1 MFENQSDDRIA
12 LGDQRPG
19 SRVRALIRSFLAPL
33 AGTFLCCLCGCA
45 TSNPSF
51 SGDQVARGVD
61 AVVRPFNPTYGSV
74 SLKDL
79 KPEYQPKAIR
89 RSKTLDLAKLGRPV
103 EAETRIQPGDLL
115 QVSCSDLVEE
125 SKKETFPVHVDEDG
139 GISLPLLS
147 QRVPVATLTAGEAEQ
162 VIHNAYAASGLIR
175 QPNLTVR
182 TLEHKTNTVYV
193 IGAVKKPGVYEL
205 QPEECDPLR
214 AIVAAGGI
222 TEDAEGVV
230 EIRRAGN
237 RNSMKR
243 DSSTR
248 PENVTKRLP
257 DSEKP
262 RQGKLI
268 LLPEAEKPR
277 QGRVVLVEEVAA
289 KPRADDEILRFD
301 LSSKNIVR
309 NPDQLQLQNGDIVS
323 VEQKKIRPFYVAGA
337 VNKPGEFPLPKDR
350 EIRALEAV
358 GLAGGVLTIS
368 EPTTALIVRRP
379 KGKEAVVI
387 RIDLSRAARHPTEN
401 PILMEGDVI
410 SVVED
415 AAAHARRAVRQFIN
429 LGLSLPIRMF

>member
-1 MFENQSDDRIA
+1 
-12 LGDQRPG
+12 
-19 SRVRALIRSFLAPL
+19 
-33 AGTFLCCLCGCA
+33 
-45 TSNPSF
+45 
-51 SGDQVARGVD
+51 VD

-230 EIRRAGN
+230 EIRRPGKGI
-237 RNSMKR
+237 SMKR
-243 DSSTR
+243 DASVRVEATPNR
-248 PENVTKRLP
+248 VPEGNKTGQ
-257 DSEKP
+257 EKFVSVNE
-262 RQGKLI
+262 L
-268 LLPEAEKPR
+268 
-277 QGRVVLVEEVAA
+277 A
-289 KPRADDEILRFD
+289 KPGADDEVLRFD
-301 LSSKNIVR
+301 LRSKKLLK
-309 NPDQLQLQNGDIVS
+309 NPDKLQLQNGDIVS
-323 VEQKKIRPFYVAGA
+323 VEQKKMRPFYVAGA
-337 VNKPGEFPLPKDR
+337 VNKPGEFPMPTDR
-350 EIRALEAV
+350 HIRVLEAV
-358 GLAGGVLTIS
+358 GLAGGVLTLS

-387 RIDLSRAARHPTEN
+387 RVDLSRAARHPEEN
-401 PILMEGDVI
+401 PILMEGDVV

-415 AAAHARRAVRQFIN
+415 VAARSRKAIRQFIN